1 MLEMIANPFINL
13 ITFLFL
19 HSTIL
24 VRTCDI
30 SCNASQCMRIAE
42 SRTHFRENVEHCIIA
57 SKSCVRTARIKTQ
70 ASGRWIFLF
79 RALLL
84 RGCLL
89 SQERCV
95 RQLEGVGSDAYV
107 HGFVIICRWRPWNPG
122 HRVLDITGDRWRTT
136 GEGMFFGCDRD
147 KRSPPNRLNHDNV
160 WYPDSVRVSTYPRST
175 FTTVWRRFGFCT
187 RISLTQ

>member
-1 MLEMIANPFINL
+1 MIANPFINL
-13 ITFLFL
+13 IKFLFL

-57 SKSCVRTARIKTQ
+57 SKSCVYIRTARIKTQ
-70 ASGRWIFLF
+70 ASGRWMFLF

-122 HRVLDITGDRWRTT
+122 HRVLDIHGRSMADDRGGDVFWL
-136 GEGMFFGCDRD
+136 
-147 KRSPPNRLNHDNV
+147 RSWQTKSPKSPQSWQRL
-160 WYPDSVRVSTYPRST
+160 VS
-175 FTTVWRRFGFCT
+175 WWCQG
-187 RISLTQ
+187 